1 MWQFYNPN
9 PHGNRAIDCTVRAL
23 CKALD
28 TDWDTA
34 FCMIAAKAFDLGN
47 MPSANVVWGA
57 VLRERGFEREII
69 PNTCPDCYTAA
80 DFITDHPQG
89 TYVLTFE
96 NHVATVVDGILYDT
110 WDSTNEIPLYY
121 FHRKDE

>member
-9 PHGNRAIDCTVRAL
+9 PHGNRVIDCTVRAL

-34 FCMIAAKAFDLGN
+34 YCMIAAKGFELGN
-47 MPSANVVWGA
+47 MPSANVIWGA
-57 VLRERGFEREII
+57 VLREHGFDRDII

-80 DFITDHPQG
+80 DFIADHPHG
-89 TYVLTFE
+89 TYVLSFDK
-96 NHVATVVDGILYDT
+96 HVATVVDGILYDT